1 MSKLSINDLKDIRG
15 KTVLCRVDH
24 NVPLDETGA
33 ITDDKRITAT
43 VPTLEY
49 LWQNGA
55 RVILCSHLGR
65 PKGKRDPK
73 QSLRPVAQ
81 RLAEILARHVA
92 FMDDCIGEKVE
103 NTKAILQP
111 GDILLLENLRFYA
124 EEEKNDPAF
133 AEKLATEIEA
143 YVNDA
148 FGTAHRAHAS
158 TAAVPEIIKQRG
170 GKAAAGFL
178 MEKELQ
184 YLGGVLANPARPFVC
199 ILG

>member
-1 MSKLSINDLKDIRG
+1 MPKLSLNDLKDFRG
-15 KTVLCRVDH
+15 KTMFCRVDY

-33 ITDDKRITAT
+33 ITDDKRIKAT

-81 RLAEILARHVA
+81 RLAELLARPVA
-92 FMDDCIGEKVE
+92 FVDDCIGEKVE

-124 EEEKNDPAF
+124 EEENNEPAF
-133 AEKLATEIEA
+133 ADKLATEIE
-143 YVNDA
+143 
-148 FGTAHRAHAS
+148 G
-158 TAAVPEIIKQRG
+158 
-170 GKAAAGFL
+170 
-178 MEKELQ
+178 
-184 YLGGVLANPARPFVC
+184 
-199 ILG
+199 

>member
-33 ITDDKRITAT
+33 ISDDKRIKAT
-43 VPTLEY
+43 LPPLEY

-81 RLAEILARHVA
+81 RLAEHLARPGA
-92 FMDDCIGEKVE
+92 FMGGCSGGEG
-103 NTKAILQP
+103 
-111 GDILLLENLRFYA
+111 GD
-124 EEEKNDPAF
+124 
-133 AEKLATEIEA
+133 
-143 YVNDA
+143 
-148 FGTAHRAHAS
+148 S
-158 TAAVPEIIKQRG
+158 TPT
-170 GKAAAGFL
+170 L
-178 MEKELQ
+178 P
-184 YLGGVLANPARPFVC
+184 PARRLV
-199 ILG
+199 